1 MLIVLAMNA
10 PMAHAGG
17 SFAPTAPT
25 TTPAPNKWGFPTT
38 APTAAPT
45 TVPDPTAHSV
55 DGDTVHL
62 FGKVMITSDT
72 TMSGD
77 GSPFSTTG
85 LKLFSPIDM
94 WINTVRNVMYVT
106 EFNHHKVR
114 AIPLDGTSP
123 VFTLIGYSAPPQ
135 NGSTTGSFLTS
146 LLLNPRFFSQGKK
159 TYPTLYVGDG
169 NHRILELALETS
181 QSSAFCGTGTDGSDF
196 NVDRIAA
203 KMGIAHQMFVQVSR
217 MYFVENNG
225 NLLKAWLLTTRQM
238 LEKAWSCTAGMGI
251 SQGCQAIAFL
261 SLMPSALLGSSSL
274 ESWKLKPQE
283 TVSILLCHLFRITCF
298 FPLTVGVERSSS
310 WTKDKITWLASSMG
324 G

>member
-1 MLIVLAMNA
+1 MISVMLLVLAMNA
-10 PMAHAGG
+10 P
-17 SFAPTAPT
+17 
-25 TTPAPNKWGFPTT
+25 
-38 APTAAPT
+38 
-45 TVPDPTAHSV
+45 TVHSA

-62 FGKVMITSDT
+62 FGKVMNTSDT

-225 NLLKAWLLTTRQM
+225 NLLKAWLFTGGFVIRVKKVNFDNATNVGKGLVMYRGDGYLTR
-238 LEKAWSCTAGMGI
+238 LSSYCVFKFNAVSAAWI
-251 SQGCQAIAFL
+251 IFL
-261 SLMPSALLGSSSL
+261 GVLGVSL
-274 ESWKLKPQE
+274 EFL
-283 TVSILLCHLFRITCF
+283 
-298 FPLTVGVERSSS
+298 GVEEWSG
-310 WTKDKITWLASSMG
+310 K
-324 G
+324 